1 MMLFYLVT
9 CDYENTEEV
18 IWTNTSLI
26 YFLDHIPTSGYFHQ
40 YQRDN
45 QHFTLTKLLT
55 GYYKL

>member
-1 MMLFYLVT
+1 MLFYLVT

-55 GYYKL
+55 GYNKL